1 MIISENKMQMNE
13 EKLSEVL
20 EWPALT
26 KFKQV
31 QVLLG
36 FVNFYWRFIESF
48 TKMSKPLSNSDL
60 NKKYSI

>member
-1 MIISENKMQMNE
+1 MQMNE

-20 EWPALT
+20 EWPAPT

-36 FVNFYWRFIESF
+36 FVNFY
-48 TKMSKPLSNSDL
+48 
-60 NKKYSI
+60 